1 MRAARD
7 VDAGHALEEGGG
19 ILLGLGVRCGHQ
31 QGCAGGGPARGLD
44 GRAEQ
49 AVVTYALE
57 AGRQVVLQDAG
68 DEGGAID
75 EATNT
80 TLMAELPP
88 CTISVAAHS
97 GHHGSTSPAPPRCRP
112 PARRGF
118 VRARHL
124 ARPLPTIPSNP
135 DRLVSNQ
142 VMPGH
147 PAAREC
153 RSAHACQPPP
163 PSLHRHRAPPPTC
176 APAACPPRPMPAT
189 SPTPRRA

>member
-88 CTISVAAHS
+88 CIIGAAALS
-97 GHHGSTSPAPPRCRP
+97 GHHSPTSPPHPSAGRQPVGGLSGLATWHGLCLPSPRILT
-112 PARRGF
+112 
-118 VRARHL
+118 VW
-124 ARPLPTIPSNP
+124 
-135 DRLVSNQ
+135 
-142 VMPGH
+142 
-147 PAAREC
+147 
-153 RSAHACQPPP
+153 SAT
-163 PSLHRHRAPPPTC
+163 R
-176 APAACPPRPMPAT
+176 
-189 SPTPRRA
+189 